1 MNLQLEIDFQPDT
14 QPPQPQPIEKKEIPT
29 RIPGLRYIENYITT
43 ERHDLLL
50 TEVDTHPWL
59 DDLKRRV
66 QHYGFKYD
74 YRARKVNHDMR
85 IGELPEWLKELS
97 KKLRKDEYMPEVA
110 DQVIIN
116 EYLPGQ
122 GIASHI
128 DCEPCFKG
136 TISSL
141 SLGAGCVMNFTHRYD
156 RRKEQVWLEPR
167 SLLVMSGEAR
177 EKWMHGITARRSD
190 VREGQTHP
198 RGRRVSL
205 TFRNVIIS

>member
-1 MNLQLEIDFQPDT
+1 MDLQLKIDFQPDT
-14 QPPQPQPIEKKEIPT
+14 QPLQPQPLEKQEIPT
-29 RIPGLRYIENYITT
+29 TIPGLRYIENYITAK
-43 ERHDLLL
+43 RHDLLL

-85 IGELPEWLKELS
+85 IGKLPEWLKELS
-97 KKLRKDEYMPEVA
+97 EKLLKDEYMPEVA

-156 RRKEQVWLEPR
+156 RRTAQVWLEPG

-190 VREGQTHP
+190 VWEGQTYP
-198 RGRRVSL
+198 RGRRISL